1 MLLAQGTSAMSHGL
15 ALAAPVVLA
24 ALVGNIG
31 LALISRAAPAA
42 NIFSIALAAV
52 LILGGITLVATS
64 GDLLAGLTGD
74 AREAI
79 NALLGGGS

>member
-1 MLLAQGTSAMSHGL
+1 MGHGL
-15 ALAAPVVLA
+15 ALAAPIVLA

-52 LILGGITLVATS
+52 LIIGGLALVATS
-64 GDLLAGLTGD
+64 GDLIAGLTSD

-79 NALLGGGS
+79 TVLTGGGS